1 MTIEPSLNTSQAAT
15 DRTEIDAALRVAA
28 DLGARGDYEAA
39 IDHLASVN
47 RDAAD
52 ARLERQML
60 NYRIVGLRHSEHE
73 EVDWDSAHGDQF
85 AGCPALPEIDRAAL
99 NADTLRDGILGKGG
113 LVVRGL
119 MAAEQVSEA
128 RACVS
133 RALAARKAYAEGRQT
148 VAEQRW
154 FDRPEE
160 VAGGPVQF
168 DRLGGEQFT
177 ETGSVWA
184 VDSPASAAYMIEF
197 YRQIGLPAMLQDYF
211 GEPATLSVRKWV
223 LRCVPPNNGGQS
235 GWHQDGQFMGA
246 GIRTVNLWIALT
258 DCGEGADAPGMDIVA
273 DKTREIDPTGTHGAP
288 FDWTV
293 GQGLVDEIGQSHP
306 VVRPQFRAGDAIF
319 FDHYN
324 LHRTGYGT
332 ADLRPRYAVE
342 AWFFAASRAPE
353 SQQPLLF

>member
-1 MTIEPSLNTSQAAT
+1 MTTNPSLSNSSPAAECA
-15 DRTEIDAALRVAA
+15 RVDAALHQAA
-28 DLGARGDYEAA
+28 VLAGQGDYPAA
-39 IDHLASVN
+39 INRLAAAN
-47 RDAAD
+47 RRTPD

-60 NYRIVGLRHSEHE
+60 NYRIAGVRHLDRV
-73 EVDWDSAHGDQF
+73 EVRWDSTHGDEF
-85 AGCPALPEIDRAAL
+85 AGCDALPEIHRDRLSAGA
-99 NADTLRDGILGKGG
+99 LRDGILGKGG

-119 MAAEQVSEA
+119 VSPQQVAKA
-128 RACVS
+128 RDCV
-133 RALAARKAYAEGRQT
+133 RQALVARKAYAEGRQT
-148 VAEQRW
+148 VDERRW

-184 VDSPASAAYMIEF
+184 VDSPASAAYLLVL
-197 YRQIGLPAMLQDYF
+197 YRQIGLPAMLEEYF

-273 DKTREIDPTGTHGAP
+273 DNTREIYPTGTHGAP
-288 FDWTV
+288 FEWTV
-293 GQGLVDEIGQSHP
+293 GQGLVDEIGRRHP
-306 VVRPQFRAGDAIF
+306 IVRPHFRAGDAIF

>member
-1 MTIEPSLNTSQAAT
+1 MP
-15 DRTEIDAALRVAA
+15 EISADDLDAACLRA
-28 DLGARGDYEAA
+28 
-39 IDHLASVN
+39 
-47 RDAAD
+47 
-52 ARLERQML
+52 
-60 NYRIVGLRHSEHE
+60 
-73 EVDWDSAHGDQF
+73 
-85 AGCPALPEIDRAAL
+85 
-99 NADTLRDGILGKGG
+99 GILGKGG
-113 LVVRGL
+113 LVVRQL
-119 MAAEQVSEA
+119 MTPTEVAAA
-128 RACVS
+128 RDCV
-133 RALAARKAYAEGRQT
+133 RAALLARKALAENAEGA
-148 VAEQRW
+148 AENPW
-154 FDRPEE
+154 FQRPES

-184 VDSPASAAYMIEF
+184 VDSPPSAGHMLDF
-197 YRQIGLPAMLQDYF
+197 YRQIGLPTILEEYF

-273 DKTREIDPTGTHGAP
+273 DNTREIYPTGTHGAP

-293 GQGLVDEIGQSHP
+293 GQGLVDEIGRRHP
-306 VVRPQFRAGDAIF
+306 VVRPHFRAGDAIF